1 MKIWVSLLTLS
12 LCSASS
18 MGMMTNDDGSIFE
31 NNPRI
36 KAAADSLLRAGF
48 EEDELPALLGNID
61 VETGGSFSWQQIE
74 DTTEENKGYGLFQ
87 FTGGHL
93 SSYYD
98 YLKDTNQKDSLDSQT
113 KFVYAN
119 IYDENPPHVIG
130 QGNQKKIQKAFD
142 DGSISEQSDVF
153 AKWYER
159 FRGSEDVDTIVP
171 GMLRGRWYDE
181 YLDKLDR
188 FIPNSQ
194 APSYNER
201 IKRARKYD

>member
-12 LCSASS
+12 VCLASS
-18 MGMMTNDDGSIFE
+18 MAMMTKKSDE
-31 NNPRI
+31 VE
-36 KAAADSLLRAGF
+36 ASLLRAGF
-48 EEDELPALLGNID
+48 EEDEIPALLGNID
-61 VETGGSFSWQQIE
+61 VETGGTFDFTQIE
-74 DTTEENKGYGLFQ
+74 DTTKDQKGYGLFQ

-98 YLKDTNQKDSLDSQT
+98 YLENTNQTDGMDAQT

-119 IYDENPPHVIG
+119 IYDKNPPHVIG
-130 QGNQKKIQKAFD
+130 AGNQTKIKNAFD
-142 DGSISEQSDVF
+142 DGSMTEQSDVF
-153 AKWYER
+153 ARWYER
-159 FRGSEDVDTIVP
+159 FEGSENDETIMP

-188 FIPNSQ
+188 FLPDSQ

>member
-12 LCSASS
+12 VCLASS
-18 MGMMTNDDGSIFE
+18 MAMMTKKSDE
-31 NNPRI
+31 VE
-36 KAAADSLLRAGF
+36 ASLLRAGF
-48 EEDELPALLGNID
+48 EEDEIPALLGNID
-61 VETGGSFSWQQIE
+61 VETGGTFDFTQIE
-74 DTTEENKGYGLFQ
+74 DTTKDQKGYGLFQ

-98 YLKDTNQKDSLDSQT
+98 YLEDTNQTDGMDAQT

-119 IYDENPPHVIG
+119 IYDKNPPHVIG
-130 QGNQKKIQKAFD
+130 AGNQTKIKNAFD
-142 DGSISEQSDVF
+142 DGSMTEQSDVF
-153 AKWYER
+153 ARWYER
-159 FRGSEDVDTIVP
+159 FEGSENDETIMP

-188 FIPNSQ
+188 FLPDSQ

>member
-12 LCSASS
+12 VCLAST
-18 MGMMTNDDGSIFE
+18 MAMMTKKSDE
-31 NNPRI
+31 VE
-36 KAAADSLLRAGF
+36 ASLLRAGF
-48 EEDELPALLGNID
+48 EEDEIPALLGNID
-61 VETGGSFSWQQIE
+61 VETGGTFDFTQIE
-74 DTTEENKGYGLFQ
+74 DTTKDQKGYGLFQ

-98 YLKDTNQKDSLDSQT
+98 YLKDTNQTDGMDAQT

-119 IYDENPPHVIG
+119 IYDKNPPHVIG
-130 QGNQKKIQKAFD
+130 AGNQTKIKNAFD
-142 DGSISEQSDVF
+142 DGSMTEQSDVF
-153 AKWYER
+153 ARWYER
-159 FRGSEDVDTIVP
+159 FEGSENDETIMP

-188 FIPNSQ
+188 FLPDSQ

>member
-12 LCSASS
+12 VCLASS
-18 MGMMTNDDGSIFE
+18 MAMMTKKSDE
-31 NNPRI
+31 VE
-36 KAAADSLLRAGF
+36 ASLLRAGF
-48 EEDELPALLGNID
+48 EEDEIPALLGNID
-61 VETGGSFSWQQIE
+61 VETGGTFDFTQIE
-74 DTTEENKGYGLFQ
+74 DTTKDQKGYGLFQ

-98 YLKDTNQKDSLDSQT
+98 YLEDTNQTDGIDAQT

-119 IYDENPPHVIG
+119 IYDKNPPHVIG
-130 QGNQKKIQKAFD
+130 AGNQTKIKKAFD
-142 DGSISEQSDVF
+142 DGSMTEQSDVF
-153 AKWYER
+153 ARWYER
-159 FRGSEDVDTIVP
+159 FEGSENDETIMP
-171 GMLRGRWYDE
+171 RMLRGRWYDE

-188 FIPNSQ
+188 FLPDSQ

>member
-12 LCSASS
+12 VCLAST
-18 MGMMTNDDGSIFE
+18 MAMMTKKSDE
-31 NNPRI
+31 VE
-36 KAAADSLLRAGF
+36 ASLLRAGF
-48 EEDELPALLGNID
+48 EEDEIPALLGNID
-61 VETGGSFSWQQIE
+61 VETGGTFDFTQIE
-74 DTTEENKGYGLFQ
+74 DTTKDQKGYGLFQ

-98 YLKDTNQKDSLDSQT
+98 YLKDTNQTDGMDAQT

-119 IYDENPPHVIG
+119 IYDKNPPHVIG
-130 QGNQKKIQKAFD
+130 AGNQTKIKKAFD
-142 DGSISEQSDVF
+142 DGSMTEQSDVF
-153 AKWYER
+153 ARWYER
-159 FRGSEDVDTIVP
+159 FEGSENDETIMP

-181 YLDKLDR
+181 YLNKLDR
-188 FIPNSQ
+188 FLPDSQ

>member
-12 LCSASS
+12 VCLAST
-18 MGMMTNDDGSIFE
+18 MAMMTKKSDE
-31 NNPRI
+31 VE
-36 KAAADSLLRAGF
+36 ASLLRAGF
-48 EEDELPALLGNID
+48 EEDEIPALLGNID
-61 VETGGSFSWQQIE
+61 VETGGTFDFTQIE
-74 DTTEENKGYGLFQ
+74 DTTKDQKGYGLFQ

-98 YLKDTNQKDSLDSQT
+98 YLEDTNQTDGMDAQT

-119 IYDENPPHVIG
+119 IYDKNPPHVIG
-130 QGNQKKIQKAFD
+130 AGNQTKIKNAFD
-142 DGSISEQSDVF
+142 DGSMTEQSDVF
-153 AKWYER
+153 ARWYER
-159 FRGSEDVDTIVP
+159 FEGSENDETIMP

-188 FIPNSQ
+188 FLPDSQ

>member
-12 LCSASS
+12 VCLASS
-18 MGMMTNDDGSIFE
+18 MAMMTKKSDE
-31 NNPRI
+31 VE
-36 KAAADSLLRAGF
+36 ASLLRAGF
-48 EEDELPALLGNID
+48 EEDEIPALLGNID
-61 VETGGSFSWQQIE
+61 VETGGTFDFTQIE
-74 DTTEENKGYGLFQ
+74 NTTKDQKGYGLFQ

-98 YLKDTNQKDSLDSQT
+98 YLKDTNQTDGMDAQT

-119 IYDENPPHVIG
+119 IYDKNPPHVIG
-130 QGNQKKIQKAFD
+130 AGNQTKIKNAFD
-142 DGSISEQSDVF
+142 DGSMTEQSDVF
-153 AKWYER
+153 ARWYER
-159 FRGSEDVDTIVP
+159 FEGSENDETIMP

-181 YLDKLDR
+181 YLDKLDK
-188 FIPNSQ
+188 FLPDSQ

>member
-12 LCSASS
+12 VCLAST
-18 MGMMTNDDGSIFE
+18 MAMMTKKSDE
-31 NNPRI
+31 VE
-36 KAAADSLLRAGF
+36 ASLLRAGF
-48 EEDELPALLGNID
+48 EEDEIPALLGNID
-61 VETGGSFSWQQIE
+61 VETGGTFDFTQIE
-74 DTTEENKGYGLFQ
+74 DTTKDQKGYGLFQ

-98 YLKDTNQKDSLDSQT
+98 YLEDTNQTDGIDAQT

-119 IYDENPPHVIG
+119 IYDKNPPHVIG
-130 QGNQKKIQKAFD
+130 AGNQTKIKKAFD
-142 DGSISEQSDVF
+142 DGSMTEQSDVF
-153 AKWYER
+153 ARWYER
-159 FRGSEDVDTIVP
+159 FEGSENDETIMP

-181 YLDKLDR
+181 YLDKLDK
-188 FIPNSQ
+188 FLHDSQ

>member
-12 LCSASS
+12 VCLAST
-18 MGMMTNDDGSIFE
+18 MAMMTKKSDE
-31 NNPRI
+31 VE
-36 KAAADSLLRAGF
+36 ASLLRAGF
-48 EEDELPALLGNID
+48 EEDEIPALLGNID
-61 VETGGSFSWQQIE
+61 VETGGTFDFTQIE
-74 DTTEENKGYGLFQ
+74 DTTKDQKGYGLFQ

-98 YLKDTNQKDSLDSQT
+98 YLKDTNQTDGMDAQT

-119 IYDENPPHVIG
+119 IYDKNPPHVIG
-130 QGNQKKIQKAFD
+130 AGNQTKIKNAFD
-142 DGSISEQSDVF
+142 DGSMTEQSDVF
-153 AKWYER
+153 ARWYER
-159 FRGSEDVDTIVP
+159 FEGSENDETIMP
-171 GMLRGRWYDE
+171 RMLRGRWYDE

-188 FIPNSQ
+188 FLPDSQ

>member
-12 LCSASS
+12 VCLASS
-18 MGMMTNDDGSIFE
+18 MAMMTKKSDE
-31 NNPRI
+31 VE
-36 KAAADSLLRAGF
+36 ASLLRAGF
-48 EEDELPALLGNID
+48 EEDEIPALLGNID
-61 VETGGSFSWQQIE
+61 VETGGTFDFTQIE
-74 DTTEENKGYGLFQ
+74 DTTKDQKGYGLFQ

-98 YLKDTNQKDSLDSQT
+98 YLKDTNQTDGMDAQT

-119 IYDENPPHVIG
+119 IYDKNPPHVIG
-130 QGNQKKIQKAFD
+130 AGNQTKIKNAFD
-142 DGSISEQSDVF
+142 NGNMTEQSDVF
-153 AKWYER
+153 ARWYER
-159 FRGSEDVDTIVP
+159 FEGSENDETIMP

-181 YLDKLDR
+181 YLDKLDK
-188 FIPNSQ
+188 FLPDSQ

>member
-12 LCSASS
+12 VCLAST
-18 MGMMTNDDGSIFE
+18 MAMMTKKSDE
-31 NNPRI
+31 VE
-36 KAAADSLLRAGF
+36 ASLLRAGF
-48 EEDELPALLGNID
+48 EEDEIPALLGNID
-61 VETGGSFSWQQIE
+61 VETGGTFDFTQIE
-74 DTTEENKGYGLFQ
+74 DTTKDQKGYGLFQ

-98 YLKDTNQKDSLDSQT
+98 YLENTNQTDGMDAQT

-119 IYDENPPHVIG
+119 IYDKNPPHVIG
-130 QGNQKKIQKAFD
+130 AGNQTKIKKAFD
-142 DGSISEQSDVF
+142 DGSMTEQSDVF
-153 AKWYER
+153 ARWYER
-159 FRGSEDVDTIVP
+159 FEGSENDETIMP

-188 FIPNSQ
+188 FLPDSQ

>member
-1 MKIWVSLLTLS
+1 MKILVSLLLLS
-12 LCSASS
+12 VCLAST
-18 MGMMTNDDGSIFE
+18 MAMMTKKSDE
-31 NNPRI
+31 VE
-36 KAAADSLLRAGF
+36 ASLLRAGF
-48 EEDELPALLGNID
+48 EEDEIPALLGNID
-61 VETGGSFSWQQIE
+61 VETGGTFDFTQIE
-74 DTTEENKGYGLFQ
+74 DTTKDQKGYGLFQ

-98 YLKDTNQKDSLDSQT
+98 YLKDTNQKDGMDAQT

-119 IYDENPPHVIG
+119 IYDKNPPHVIG
-130 QGNQKKIQKAFD
+130 AGNQTKIKNAFD
-142 DGSISEQSDVF
+142 DGSMTEQSDVF
-153 AKWYER
+153 ARWYER
-159 FRGSEDVDTIVP
+159 FEGSENDETIMP

-188 FIPNSQ
+188 FLPDSQ